1 MMLSMFSCAYKP
13 LIYLIWQNLFE
24 SSAYFK
30 MRFFNSLLLICNISL
45 LILDMSFTRYRNY
58 VYFLPNL
65 SFCLPIVC
73 SLLNDIFNDKKFIIL
88 SKSYLSNSLF
98 YESIFWGHI
107 KNFLANTT
115 YQNFLLEVLQF

>member
-13 LIYLIWQNLFE
+13 LIYLIWKNLFE